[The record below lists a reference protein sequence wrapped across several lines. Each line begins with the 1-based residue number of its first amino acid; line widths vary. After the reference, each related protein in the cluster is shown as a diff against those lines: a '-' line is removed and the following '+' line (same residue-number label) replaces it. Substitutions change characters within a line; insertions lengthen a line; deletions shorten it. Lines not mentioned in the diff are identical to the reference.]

1 MFADISVNSVSVTI
15 NKPHPARTA
24 YNCSNHNTSWILKT
38 PFYDAWCNFLI
49 RSSSCAV
56 ALYGFNLQN
65 IKHSV
70 QNTPADDFTNNPE
83 LQTTIF

>member
-38 PFYDAWCNFLI
+38 PFYDA
-49 RSSSCAV
+49 
-56 ALYGFNLQN
+56 
-65 IKHSV
+65 
-70 QNTPADDFTNNPE
+70 
-83 LQTTIF
+83 